1 MGKLN
6 IRTLIKDFKNLVR
19 ETLKEDL
26 SKSGTVLY
34 SNYYTLKPGKL
45 YILGFNPGG
54 EPNSEILRDQTI
66 DKDLESPEKWD
77 RNYSEYTQKWGNYE
91 PGKDPLQRSI
101 RFLVEDVF
109 NLPINEVCASNL
121 IFTRSKNESELG
133 NQKETAEKHW
143 KIHQKIINEIVK
155 PQIIIAFGLET
166 FYFVLGKLS
175 YDLGFFFPA
184 EWSNWEIKAAVNRR
198 LFDKPLLILGFPHF
212 SRYKLIP
219 SSDSPNGLGKR
230 EKSVKERI
238 AEILK
243 IAGI

>member
-1 MGKLN
+1 MNSKVLIEEFKKLV
-6 IRTLIKDFKNLVR
+6 K
-19 ETLKEDL
+19 ETLKDDL
-26 SKSGTVLY
+26 NKSGTVLY
-34 SNYYTLKPGKL
+34 SNYYTLKVGKL

-54 EPNSEILRDQTI
+54 DPNSKLLKEQTI
-66 DKDLESPEKWD
+66 DKDLENPEKWD

-121 IFTRSKNESELG
+121 IFIRSKSESELG
-133 NQKETAEKHW
+133 NWKEIAEKHW

-155 PQIIIAFGLET
+155 PQIIITFGLET
-166 FYFVLGKLS
+166 FHFVLEKLS

-184 EWSNWEIKAAVNRR
+184 EWGNWKIKAAVNRK
-198 LFDKPLLILGFPHF
+198 LFNKPMLIFGFPHF
-212 SRYKLIP
+212 SRYKLVP
-219 SSDSPNGLGKR
+219 ASDSPNGLGER
-230 EKSVKERI
+230 ERAVKERI
-238 AEILK
+238 TEIIK